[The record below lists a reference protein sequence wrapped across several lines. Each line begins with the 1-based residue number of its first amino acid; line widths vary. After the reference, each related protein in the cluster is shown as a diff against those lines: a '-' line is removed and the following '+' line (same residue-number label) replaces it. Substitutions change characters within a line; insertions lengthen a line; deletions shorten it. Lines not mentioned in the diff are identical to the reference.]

1 MYSKDLLQY
10 ELTMN
15 TELTTTVEQY
25 KNREISLQ
33 RAAAEESVSIQKM
46 RQKLRSQGVEL
57 REEDIGFI
65 TSTRY

>member
-1 MYSKDLLQY
+1 
-10 ELTMN
+10 MN

-33 RAAAEESVSIQKM
+33 RAAAEESVSTQKM
-46 RQKLRSQGVEL
+46 RQKLRSQGVGL